1 MRCAKAVDFPSVR
14 RGSME
19 VYERP
24 KLGLAGN
31 RKAARFRPIANVEAQ
46 CLSLKAAILS
56 RMSGCPPAEPVENAG
71 YEKHRR
77 NEPEQ
82 DREDPRGYTA
92 DRAVV

>member
-1 MRCAKAVDFPSVR
+1 MTPRLRVGQRK
-14 RGSME
+14 
-19 VYERP
+19 
-24 KLGLAGN
+24 LAGLDDDDFGGFT
-31 RKAARFRPIANVEAQ
+31 AVSGRFEAQ
-46 CLSLKAAILS
+46 CLSLKAAIRS

-92 DRAVV
+92 DRTVV